1 MSTKFGRASD
11 FDNVQC
17 TNDPRDIPMMLDKL
31 DEGYDLVHGWRKNRK
46 DHLVSRKI
54 PSRIANWLI
63 SKVTEFPIHDLGC
76 TLKAMRTEIAS
87 QIELYGEMHRFIPI
101 LAHQL
106 GAKSIEVVTNH
117 RARQFGE
124 KRSAKVQDVVR
135 AELRVNGIRFYRLI
149 WVDDTG
155 EHGRSI
161 MFSWF
166 RKDRAQ
172 PGDNI
177 TVFRG
182 PDHTWWEG
190 DVGPRAEPRS
200 RIPKVRGRPRG

>member
-1 MSTKFGRASD
+1 MYLPG
-11 FDNVQC
+11 
-17 TNDPRDIPMMLDKL
+17 DPTEGQMEAGDRFRSAWIMQLIML
-31 DEGYDLVHGWRKNRK
+31 G
-46 DHLVSRKI
+46 
-54 PSRIANWLI
+54 
-63 SKVTEFPIHDLGC
+63 LGLC
-76 TLKAMRTEIAS
+76 W
-87 QIELYGEMHRFIPI
+87 LYGLWKVGRWTVN
-101 LAHQL
+101 
-106 GAKSIEVVTNH
+106 GY
-117 RARQFGE
+117 RARQYGE

-135 AELRVNGIRFYRLI
+135 AELRVNGIRYYRLI

-172 PGDNI
+172 AGDKI

-182 PDHTWWEG
+182 PEHCWWEG

-200 RIPKVRGRPRG
+200 RIPKVPVRPRG